1 MKVQNFNAGG
11 DGSTSVS
18 VEVDQTGT
26 GKKFVAGKVTK
37 NGNPKPSKVETDQV
51 TFSLPAGTKCAGGK
65 AKNLCLVSVKTTSG
79 FGACTVVSQGKAA
92 ANPPPKAAAPAAPK
106 PQAATSK
113 APSIAELAAKNKGK
127 KTVFETCAKDS
138 DCQQG
143 CCGFSSGKC
152 AGPDVAQTNGS
163 GGCGHGNKSPNCDVA
178 TLLGFKNC
186 IGGVK
191 NGDLQAAATQQAAA
205 FAAQLDNLPFTPGAA
220 KSQAAAKPP
229 AAAPKPK
236 PATSKAPTIAQLA
249 AKNKG
254 KKTVFETCAK
264 DSDCQQGCCG
274 FKSGKCA
281 GPDVA
286 QTNGS
291 GGCGHG
297 NKSPNCDVATLL
309 GFKNCIGG
317 VKNGDL
323 KAAATQQAAAFAAQ
337 LDNLP
342 FKPSRRDMAG
352 ESVEAISRR
361 EILQQGKF
369 APRLLKAR
377 EAALELEGREYEEEL
392 Q

>member
-1 MKVQNFNAGG
+1 MLPLKKSAFTLTSIFLALAAQIFAHAIPNPALGVKGTPQRSDVQRPSTAKPCGNVDITSKLDTSTAIAAAADGSVTLKVQNFNAGA

-79 FGACTVVSQGKAA
+79 FGACTVVSQGNAAA

-186 IGGVK
+186 IGG
-191 NGDLQAAATQQAAA
+191 
-205 FAAQLDNLPFTPGAA
+205 F
-220 KSQAAAKPP
+220 
-229 AAAPKPK
+229 
-236 PATSKAPTIAQLA
+236 
-249 AKNKG
+249 
-254 KKTVFETCAK
+254 
-264 DSDCQQGCCG
+264 
-274 FKSGKCA
+274 
-281 GPDVA
+281 
-286 QTNGS
+286 
-291 GGCGHG
+291 
-297 NKSPNCDVATLL
+297 
-309 GFKNCIGG
+309 
-317 VKNGDL
+317 KNGDL

-342 FKPSRRDMAG
+342 FKPSRRDMG

-369 APRLLKAR
+369 APGLLKAR
-377 EAALELEGREYEEEL
+377 EGALELEAREYEEEF